1 MKAFVETGVFGY
13 QEMLDFLDLYKI
25 DYGHLSKKQFVLDN
39 TSINCTENDVRYH
52 KSCET
57 YNTCN
62 DIHLS

>member
-25 DYGHLSKKQFVLDN
+25 DYGHLSKKQKNRKIIL
-39 TSINCTENDVRYH
+39 SDVRYH